1 VHIQPYFPEPVA
13 VSGNAASERY
23 GVTLGFIRKTMAG
36 HALSAGAVVGVAALL
51 TPAVPFKLAGTV
63 FLGCLLALTIVR
75 RVLDGGSLDNVLSL
89 VVLAPTVWSLG
100 TMLRLVSDSG
110 SAVWILGVGY
120 VLAGLYGVFCGRD
133 FSFVGL
139 IVLTTIA
146 LTIILL
152 TTILFFGL
160 AWAQAALWGVATV
173 AYLTYYVYDLAALLS
188 RRRLGEAPA
197 AVADLYR
204 DLLNFITYTVRI
216 VLHWR
221 RFKFI

>member
-1 VHIQPYFPEPVA
+1 
-13 VSGNAASERY
+13 
-23 GVTLGFIRKTMAG
+23 M
-36 HALSAGAVVGVAALL
+36 SAGAVGGVAVLL
-51 TPAVPFKLAGTV
+51 APAVPFKLAGAV

-75 RVLDGGSLDNVLSL
+75 RVLDGGPLDNVLSL
-89 VVLAPTVWSLG
+89 GVLAPTVWSLG
-100 TMLRLVSDSG
+100 TMLRLASDSG
-110 SAVWILGVGY
+110 SPVWILGAGY
-120 VLAGLYGVFCGRD
+120 LLAGLYGLLCGRD

-139 IVLTTIA
+139 LVLTTIA
-146 LTIILL
+146 LTMIVL

-160 AWAQAALWGVATV
+160 AWAQAALWGLATV